1 MNNEF
6 IIDINGSEAKI
17 YMQTGFFNHNDLCYP
32 LHKHLFV
39 EMHIFL
45 SGNAVMQCD
54 NKDIILQEGD
64 VLFIPANMLHKYR
77 SFGENSKRISFLLDF
92 NKCCNTPNKLSLPKA
107 LLPLI
112 CKEIQAY
119 TLTGRDS
126 KLKALLSYICSDV
139 LTSETEKPKIP
150 ITSRELIIEDFF
162 TKKYN
167 SNATLDDLAR
177 ELMLSHKQTERE
189 VKRLTGN
196 TFIEEMSKRKVEAA
210 IMLSQTTSMSL
221 TEISKLVGY
230 TSYCGF
236 YKAYKKYVSHFSKQD
251 SPIT

>member
-17 YMQTGFFNHNDLCYP
+17 YMQTGFFNHKDLCSP

-54 NKDIILQEGD
+54 NKDIILKEGD
-64 VLFIPANMLHKYR
+64 VLFIPANMLHKYQ
-77 SFGENSKRISFLLDF
+77 SFGEDSKRISFLLDF
-92 NKCCNTPNKLSLPKA
+92 NKCCNTPDKLSLPKA

-126 KLKALLSYICSDV
+126 KLKALLSYICSDF
-139 LTSETEKPKIP
+139 LTAEAEKPKIP
-150 ITSRELIIEDFF
+150 ITNRELIVEDFF
-162 TKKYN
+162 TKKY
-167 SNATLDDLAR
+167 SSSATLVDLAH
-177 ELMLSHKQTERE
+177 ELMLSCKQTERE

-210 IMLSQTTSMSL
+210 IMLSQTTSLSL
-221 TEISKLVGY
+221 AEISKLVGY

-236 YKAYKKYVSHFSKQD
+236 YKAYKKYTSQLTKSN
-251 SPIT
+251 SPTT